1 MEQFNASAEKST
13 PEERVQGAYGQLA
26 NRRKK
31 SDRELAYLDRVIKS
45 DGMDYLVDLDFFT
58 NPGLRTFQQPTF
70 GTGGQGVMGGS
81 RSPLQTALGFA
92 DGGIA
97 DMLDIYD

>member
-1 MEQFNASAEKST
+1 MKT
-13 PEERVQGAYGQLA
+13 PQ
-26 NRRKK
+26 
-31 SDRELAYLDRVIKS
+31 ELAYINRVVKS
-45 DGMDYLVDLDFFT
+45 GGMDYLVDLDYF
-58 NPGLRTFQQPTF
+58 NNSKLGTFQQPTF
-70 GTGGQGVMGGS
+70 GTEGQGVMGGS